1 MWMRRWIR
9 VIGTGGLLLPML
21 LQAVGRAE
29 KAPVFS
35 KERQHIFWNVDPYCL
50 DSICACFVSN
60 QDSLSAE
67 RLFFLFPQ
75 LSQEELLI
83 FAKCIL
89 LSKNANYLF
98 SDEEEAIFSKLILP
112 RVSLGCNRE
121 DDLAKVLVLAD
132 SDAEEGKVRRYS
144 LYLDVLALRAY
155 VERERLV
162 RAADAE
168 SDQIELASIEAIN
181 TILFEKEGVRY
192 PSKKEMFESRFS
204 ELGAVTDSK
213 FGVCLGTAVL
223 YQALA
228 QRLTLSLEAVTPP
241 GHIYLRYKDVIN
253 IETTSGGRHIPTDRY
268 CECIKESQLRVR
280 SQTELIGLT
289 FMNRGAFFLQ
299 KGEFLQ
305 ASRAYEKAKQ
315 YLADEQLSDLLGITY
330 ILLGKRK
337 EGEFILKNSS
347 ERTRKGSA
355 VYDYLQ
361 GYISSEVL
369 GVLFADSGVSWQETA
384 NYRKKLLDLV
394 ENFPKSG
401 ALRLRLAAITLELGL
416 VKEGVRLLEKSIE
429 EAPEDLSLRLQFC
442 KLLCNRLDY
451 SRAKKHFDQ
460 AKAILAKEGLLF
472 ETSSY
477 TLLRALEKNI
487 ALAAPN

>member
-1 MWMRRWIR
+1 
-9 VIGTGGLLLPML
+9 
-21 LQAVGRAE
+21 
-29 KAPVFS
+29 
-35 KERQHIFWNVDPYCL
+35 
-50 DSICACFVSN
+50 
-60 QDSLSAE
+60 
-67 RLFFLFPQ
+67 
-75 LSQEELLI
+75 
-83 FAKCIL
+83 
-89 LSKNANYLF
+89 
-98 SDEEEAIFSKLILP
+98 
-112 RVSLGCNRE
+112 
-121 DDLAKVLVLAD
+121 
-132 SDAEEGKVRRYS
+132 
-144 LYLDVLALRAY
+144 
-155 VERERLV
+155 
-162 RAADAE
+162 
-168 SDQIELASIEAIN
+168 
-181 TILFEKEGVRY
+181 
-192 PSKKEMFESRFS
+192 
-204 ELGAVTDSK
+204 
-213 FGVCLGTAVL
+213 
-223 YQALA
+223 
-228 QRLTLSLEAVTPP
+228 
-241 GHIYLRYKDVIN
+241 
-253 IETTSGGRHIPTDRY
+253 
-268 CECIKESQLRVR
+268 
-280 SQTELIGLT
+280 
-289 FMNRGAFFLQ
+289 MNRGAFFLQ

-394 ENFPKSG
+394 EKFPKSG

-416 VKEGVRLLEKSIE
+416 VKEGVRLLEKSIYDISKLLK